1 MTDCKG
7 NGKRYIVGVDIGGT
21 FTDAAAFD
29 LRDEIYYY
37 AKVPTSGRNPTSGV
51 MDVIQTLSQNIGMSS
66 EDLLSQTLKFA
77 HGTTHAVNAMIQ
89 RLGAKTALLTT
100 RGFKDHLIVMNAN
113 RGRGLPKF
121 EQRDLARVVK
131 PQPLVP
137 WELTEEITE
146 RVDYAGRVVVPL
158 DEREARSAVERL
170 LREGIEALAV
180 SFLWSFKN
188 PSHEKRVK
196 EIVRETAPD
205 LFVTL
210 SSELIP
216 VIGEYERTFTSV
228 TNSYLGPTLSV
239 YVDELQKLLSAKGL
253 SCPCLVMQSFGG
265 LIPATE
271 APRQAVTLLISG
283 LAGGVVGSHYL
294 GELLDYK
301 NIITAD
307 MGGTSFEVGM
317 VYEGQPIMA
326 SYPYAPRLGPYISR
340 WRLSVP
346 TVDITAIGAGG
357 GSIAT
362 VEEGILKVGPLS
374 AQAVPGPAC
383 YGRGGL
389 QPTVTDADL
398 VLGYLNPDN
407 FLGGRMKLKVELA
420 NEAIKTKI
428 ADPLGMSVPEAA
440 QGIFEVINSHMAD
453 LMRKLTIEKG
463 YDPREFILIAFGGA
477 GPVHI
482 GAFGPTMGV
491 SKMLIPGRGFA
502 TAHSALGVAVAD
514 RRQSYARSEYMAAP
528 FEPAKVKEIFR
539 EMEGKGTETLRSWG
553 VQDDQIVL
561 KRLADMRFKRQ
572 VHTLT
577 VPWPSGTLGEAE
589 LNGVEASF
597 ESAYE
602 ALYGQGAAYREAGI
616 EVTAFRLEAIGF
628 SSKPKMKK
636 FKKSLQSLSS
646 DASKGHRPVFRP
658 DSDRYIDTPVFDG
671 DRLHAGYVI
680 PGPSIIEYPGTT
692 VVVYPGQRVVIDE
705 YLNLIFEK
713 EE

>member
-1 MTDCKG
+1 MAGNEKG
-7 NGKRYIVGVDIGGT
+7 GKRYIVGVDIGGT

-29 LRDEIYYY
+29 TSGEAYYY
-37 AKVPTSGRNPTSGV
+37 AKVPTSGDNPTVGV
-51 MDVIQTLSQNIGMSS
+51 LNVIDRLSQNMGITS
-66 EDLLSQTLKFA
+66 EDLLHHTWKFA
-77 HGTTHAVNAMIQ
+77 HGTTHAVNAMVQ
-89 RLGAKTALLTT
+89 RRGAKTGLITT

-131 PQPLVP
+131 PEPLVP
-137 WELTEEITE
+137 WELTEEVTE
-146 RVDYAGRVVVPL
+146 RIDFAGRVVVSL
-158 DEREARSAVERL
+158 NEEEVRVAIKRL
-170 LREGIEALAV
+170 LGKGIEAMTV

-188 PSHEKRVK
+188 PKHEQRVK
-196 EIVRETAPD
+196 KIVKEMAPD

-228 TNSYLGPTLSV
+228 TNSFLAPTLAR
-239 YVDELQKLLSAKGL
+239 YVDELQKRLTEKGL
-253 SCPCLVMQSFGG
+253 TCPCLIMQSFGG

-271 APRQAVTLLISG
+271 APRQAVTMLISG

-294 GELLDYK
+294 GELLGYQ

-317 VYEGQPIMA
+317 VYQGQPIMA

-357 GSIAT
+357 GSIAR
-362 VEEGILKVGPLS
+362 VDDGVLKVGPLS

-383 YGRGGL
+383 YGRGGTE
-389 QPTVTDADL
+389 PTVTDADL

-407 FLGGRMKLKVELA
+407 FLGGRMKLHKDLA
-420 NEAIKTKI
+420 QIAIKTRV
-428 ADPLGMSVPEAA
+428 ADPLGISVTEAA

-482 GAFGPTMGV
+482 GAFGPPMGV

-514 RRQSYARSEYMAAP
+514 MRQSYALSEYMGAP
-528 FEPAKVKEIFR
+528 FDPGRVNDIFKSMEAKGV
-539 EMEGKGTETLRSWG
+539 ETLRSWG

-577 VPWPSGTLGEAE
+577 VPWPSGVLTESELTQVETAFEA
-589 LNGVEASF
+589 
-597 ESAYE
+597 AYE
-602 ALYGQGAAYREAGI
+602 AQYGYGAAYREAGI

-628 SSKPKMKK
+628 TSKPGLTKYVKD
-636 FKKSLQSLSS
+636 LRIAPS
-646 DASKGHRPVFRP
+646 DACKGKRLVLFP
-658 DSDRYIDTPVFDG
+658 DCHESIDTSIFDG
-671 DRLHAGYVI
+671 DRLCAGNVV

-692 VVVYPGQRVVIDE
+692 VVVYSGQRAVIDE